1 MYTSSAVISGITRKR
16 CCEVFC
22 GTSTGK
28 KKKGAV
34 MRFNSRSGKVK
45 LERLLLTSLDKPR
58 QLKLSNWLYETS
70 HINKIT
76 QSKFS
81 RHEDPW

>member
-1 MYTSSAVISGITRKR
+1 MKCSGEHQQEKKK
-16 CCEVFC
+16 
-22 GTSTGK
+22 K

>member
-1 MYTSSAVISGITRKR
+1 
-16 CCEVFC
+16 
-22 GTSTGK
+22 
-28 KKKGAV
+28 

-70 HINKIT
+70 RINKIT